1 MKNLLFIPVVLLL
14 FVFNAQGQLVL
25 EKEVDPGSEGI
36 LTRVDLANQESG
48 MYFLSI
54 EQGGKENVSRIV
66 KH

>member
-36 LTRVDLANQESG
+36 LTRVDLTNQESG

>member
-36 LTRVDLANQESG
+36 LTRVDLTNQESG

-54 EQGGKENVSRIV
+54 EQGGKGNVSRIV